1 MRFQH
6 RVERS
11 ELYFCALNQRRDCL
25 VKTDMVKVNKLQLGY
40 CVADRIGNDF
50 VTEAERCVCLHTL
63 FWFVCMCECVL
74 RRCPVSCFF
83 SVEVFSWQRV
93 FQLTCQCYSAYRA
106 VKWPTMGLTWGP
118 RSLFQLFPSHRC
130 FPNCVLFLFFH
141 LHSTLVPPALYSLAL
156 LFLSYVGRIACF
168 LSFSPET

>member
-11 ELYFCALNQRRDCL
+11 ELYFCALNQRSDCL

-40 CVADRIGNDF
+40 CVADRIGNYF
-50 VTEAERCVCLHTL
+50 VTVCVCVFAYTVLICVYVWVRVEALPRVL
-63 FWFVCMCECVL
+63 FF
-74 RRCPVSCFF
+74 P
-83 SVEVFSWQRV
+83 VEVFSWQRV
-93 FQLTCQCYSAYRA
+93 FQLTCQCYSAYRD

-118 RSLFQLFPSHRC
+118 RNLFQLFPSHRC
-130 FPNCVLFLFFH
+130 FPNCVLFLFFSI
-141 LHSTLVPPALYSLAL
+141 STLVPPALYSLAL
-156 LFLSYVGRIACF
+156 LFLYYVGRIACF